1 MENNK
6 VLEDNDVLALY
17 RYLFEYEKQLK
28 NKRGQFNIYDEN
40 ILKFKKDKELFLGS
54 INREDDKKKA
64 KKSKNYL
71 LWKEGSLQK
80 KHTNVDR
87 AHALLRRIRNA
98 FAHGDFV
105 DNQKGFFLLKDVN
118 DNQEVALDGVIS
130 YNLLYQFVEELKNTF
145 IKN

>member
-64 KKSKNYL
+64 KKSK
-71 LWKEGSLQK
+71 K
-80 KHTNVDR
+80 K
-87 AHALLRRIRNA
+87 
-98 FAHGDFV
+98 
-105 DNQKGFFLLKDVN
+105 
-118 DNQEVALDGVIS
+118 
-130 YNLLYQFVEELKNTF
+130 
-145 IKN
+145 